1 MLPRFADIFQQG
13 NRWLNWLEKQPEG
26 SVRPVVIESVTKIM
40 ACGTTLMGYTQWCCS
55 SPDCC
60 HTKKVCFRCK
70 SRSCPHCGV
79 KAGAQWIQYLLSL
92 VPDCPWQ
99 HIVFTLPCQY
109 WSLVF
114 HNRWLLAE
122 MSRIAADVI
131 LEICRQA
138 DVVPGI
144 FTVIHTWGRDQQ
156 WHPHIHLS
164 TTAGGVTSDHTWKNL
179 HFYARKVMSMWR
191 YRITRLLSRKYP
203 ELVIPDELAAEGSG
217 RREWNR
223 FLDSHYRRGWN
234 VNVSR
239 VMDNATHVA
248 VYFGSYLKKPPVPM
262 SRLEHYAGQDEIGL
276 RYNSHRTKR
285 EEYLVMSGDE
295 FMERFSWHVADKGF
309 RMVRYYGFLSPVKRR
324 LLEDVVYV
332 ITETVRKTAMQ
343 ITWRGMYQRLLKIDP
358 LKCVLCGSQMRFT
371 GLKRGYRL
379 AELVLMHEPLARMR
393 WCG

>member
-1 MLPRFADIFQQG
+1 MLPRFADTFQQG

-114 HNRWLLAE
+114 HNRWLLA
-122 MSRIAADVI
+122 
-131 LEICRQA
+131 
-138 DVVPGI
+138 
-144 FTVIHTWGRDQQ
+144 
-156 WHPHIHLS
+156 
-164 TTAGGVTSDHTWKNL
+164 
-179 HFYARKVMSMWR
+179 
-191 YRITRLLSRKYP
+191 
-203 ELVIPDELAAEGSG
+203 AEGSG

-223 FLDSHYRRGWN
+223 FLDTHYRRGWN

-248 VYFGSYLKKPPVPM
+248 VYFRSYLKKPPVPM

-285 EEYLVMSGDE
+285 EEYLMMSGDE

-309 RMVRYYGFLSPVKRR
+309 RMVRYYGFLSPSKRR
-324 LLEDVVYV
+324 LLEEVVYV

-343 ITWRGMYQRLLKIDP
+343 IRWRGMYQRLLKVDP
-358 LKCVLCGSQMRFT
+358 LKCILCGSQMRFT

-379 AELVLMHEPLARMR
+379 AELVMMHEPLARMQC
-393 WCG
+393 CG